1 MMTGQQRASSGVGNP
16 DRDPGLGL
24 PGLGWQGGEA
34 GRKNEAKPRMTPA
47 DFFYRIATLTAIAFL
62 LATLL

>member
-1 MMTGQQRASSGVGNP
+1 MMTGQQYTSSGVGNP
-16 DRDPGLGL
+16 DRDPGVGL
-24 PGLGWQGGEA
+24 QGGEA

-47 DFFYRIATLTAIAFL
+47 DFFYRIATLTTIAFL

>member
-16 DRDPGLGL
+16 DRDL
-24 PGLGWQGGEA
+24 GLGWQGGGA
-34 GRKNEAKPRMTPA
+34 GPKNEAKPRMTPA
-47 DFFYRIATLTAIAFL
+47 DFFYRFATLTAIAFL

>member
-16 DRDPGLGL
+16 DRDPGLG
-24 PGLGWQGGEA
+24 WQSGEA